1 MKNSILLPFVLSLF
15 SNDVFSQS
23 SKTPIDTKVS
33 ELLSKMSVEQKI
45 GQITQNTV
53 TNFKEKGNAG
63 LFLYLTKNYT
73 YDHYFFYP
81 RNKPQELTSTIS
93 NVRNYD

>member
-33 ELLSKMSVEQKI
+33 ELLSKISVEQKI

-53 TNFKEKGNAG
+53 TNLKKKET
-63 LFLYLTKNYT
+63 LV
-73 YDHYFFYP
+73 HFF
-81 RNKPQELTSTIS
+81 I
-93 NVRNYD
+93 